1 MGVESCRGLE
11 SQLTSFRKAVI
22 FGAPCHPNTTF
33 GTGANRTVEAMTIL
47 QDKTSWTREK
57 DVVREWY
64 HADASGQVLGR
75 LAVRVARALM
85 GKHKPSWT
93 PGVDVGNF
101 VVITNAEKV
110 ALTGSKLDQK
120 FFRYHTGHSG
130 GLVEIS
136 YAELLQKKPEK
147 VLELAVRRMLPKTK
161 LGRQFFKRL
170 KVYAG
175 PEHPHSAQQPVA
187 LG

>member
-1 MGVESCRGLE
+1 MAVLRNKTFWIRKEDVE
-11 SQLTSFRKAVI
+11 
-22 FGAPCHPNTTF
+22 
-33 GTGANRTVEAMTIL
+33 
-47 QDKTSWTREK
+47 
-57 DVVREWY
+57 REWY

-93 PGVDVGNF
+93 PGVDCGNF

-110 ALTGSKLDQK
+110 VMTGSKAAQK
-120 FFRYHTGHSG
+120 FFRYHTGHVG

-147 VLELAVRRMLPKTK
+147 VLELAVRRMLPKNK

-187 LG
+187 LV